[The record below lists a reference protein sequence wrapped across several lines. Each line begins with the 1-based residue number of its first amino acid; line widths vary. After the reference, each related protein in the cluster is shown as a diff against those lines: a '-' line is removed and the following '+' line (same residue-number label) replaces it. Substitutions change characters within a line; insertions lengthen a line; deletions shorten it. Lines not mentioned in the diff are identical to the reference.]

1 MKTISQEIVNNIE
14 KITNTCGELV
24 TKPVIADTKG
34 SLEIDKYV

>member
-14 KITNTCGELV
+14 KITNICGELV
-24 TKPVIADTKG
+24 TNPVSIDTKG